1 MVEGLPPSPSNPGGV
16 REGWLKVPLLPIPA
30 PSALKF
36 YLSGLAGPVSCS
48 LNSIIFREQDDCQN
62 RTGAHDLSQNRR
74 VPGRVPS
81 CADLRPNLK
90 SRVWC
95 GPRSYFRACARR
107 VPSCA
112 DGLPNRARPNSPTQS
127 ACVKNWLFLLGVGSI
142 LVSGGLVEA
151 PLACGRGR

>member
-1 MVEGLPPSPSNPGGV
+1 MPLQRFRVPVATRPRPYKILRHASSLMEEHGLQ
-16 REGWLKVPLLPIPA
+16 PL
-30 PSALKF
+30 
-36 YLSGLAGPVSCS
+36 GPLSCS
-48 LNSIIFREQDDCQN
+48 LISIINREQDDYQI
-62 RTGAHDLSQNRR
+62 RVPAHDLSQNRR

-127 ACVKNWLFLLGVGSI
+127 ACVKNWLFLLGVGSCV
-142 LVSGGLVEA
+142 VSVSVG
-151 PLACGRGR
+151 